1 MDPPID
7 DYGNGHTFNRRGRS
21 RPGLPAGR
29 QQGPARFLEPDLDV
43 FRVASR
49 TPSTGYAV
57 SGQAPLALDVAILLP
72 AALRQYLSRLNAEL
86 APPPVG
92 FHFDDTHLPH
102 VSLAQIFV
110 RAADLD
116 DAIAETER
124 TLHEVRPLTLQMA
137 QLSQGGT
144 TSVIRVSSTPALLT
158 LHTAL
163 MDRLRAFE
171 VAPGDP
177 EAFVVDRE
185 APRPDDVRWVEQ
197 FRDAA
202 AYDNFDPHITLG
214 VGRSPP

>member
-1 MDPPID
+1 M
-7 DYGNGHTFNRRGRS
+7 
-21 RPGLPAGR
+21 
-29 QQGPARFLEPDLDV
+29 
-43 FRVASR
+43 
-49 TPSTGYAV
+49 

-102 VSLAQIFV
+102 MSLAQIFV

-137 QLSQGGT
+137 RLSQGGT
-144 TSVIRVSSTPALLT
+144 TSVIRVSSTPALLA

-171 VAPGDP
+171 IAPGDA

-214 VGRSPP
+214 VGPVTAWTGLTDTTATDVAVCHLGRFCTCRRALARWTLTPSGA